1 MKIICIFQLLNF
13 GFGIYI
19 LSKYNVHSVVI
30 LTFVYNLFYGI
41 LALLN
46 ILLTHYKNKLIYYP
60 SLKKMLIICFMCSL
74 TLNLLLTIYFNLPNE
89 LIPKIFYLINYT
101 FLCLVFLLTI
111 IRLTIFCIKYHQAE
125 PSPQNGQLKELPP
138 LPMAQQLQ
146 GQPQIEQSVQEL
158 PVQETQIEISL
169 PKTAIFIAPECQVCI
184 DKKPNIIFDCGH
196 SLCEGCFNE
205 IDNICPFCRK
215 RIENTKKLIS

>member
-1 MKIICIFQLLNF
+1 MKIICLFQLLNF

-19 LSKYNVHSVVI
+19 LLKYNVHSVVI
-30 LTFVYNLFYGI
+30 LTFIYNLFYGI
-41 LALLN
+41 LAFLN

-74 TLNLLLTIYFNLPNE
+74 TLNLLLTIYFNVPTE
-89 LIPKIFYLINYT
+89 IEPKIFYLINYT

-111 IRLTIFCIKYHQAE
+111 IRITIFCIKHHQPE

-138 LPMAQQLQ
+138 LPTAQQLQ
-146 GQPQIEQSVQEL
+146 GQQ
-158 PVQETQIEISL
+158 PVQDTQIEISL
-169 PKTAIFIAPECQVCI
+169 PKTAIFIASECQVCI
-184 DKKPNIIFDCGH
+184 DNKPNIIFDCGH
-196 SLCEGCFNE
+196 SLCEECFNE
-205 IDNICPFCRK
+205 INNICPFCRN